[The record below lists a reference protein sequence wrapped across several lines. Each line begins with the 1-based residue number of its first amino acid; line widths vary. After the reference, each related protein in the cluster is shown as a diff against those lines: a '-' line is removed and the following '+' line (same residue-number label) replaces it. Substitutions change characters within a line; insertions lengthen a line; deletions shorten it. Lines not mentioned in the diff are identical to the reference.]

1 MTPAQFRNQHGD
13 SDTWT
18 VSDFESYEHLLEVDD
33 PDLTRATRD
42 RLIIIGRH
50 LQNGRVVVGLAPVP
64 LLTA

>member
-13 SDTWT
+13 SDTW
-18 VSDFESYEHLLEVDD
+18 SAADFESYEHLVEAAD

-50 LQNGRVVVGLAPVP
+50 VHGGRVVVGLATVP
-64 LLTA
+64 LLAA